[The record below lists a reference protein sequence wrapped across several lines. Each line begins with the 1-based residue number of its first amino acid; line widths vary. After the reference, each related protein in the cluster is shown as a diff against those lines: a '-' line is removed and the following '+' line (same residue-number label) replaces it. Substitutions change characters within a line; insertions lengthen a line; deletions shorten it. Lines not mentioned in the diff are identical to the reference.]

1 MENNVEK
8 GDMTT
13 SLSMSNLNNTGKPT
27 LRTKVEILQNLTQ
40 SQSIKIEK
48 LHEDVASTLQLLSEA
63 ADEMKV
69 QDTTDHALTAKV
81 NVLEEVLNDHQVA
94 IEQQEKYA
102 QVFDNRLVAITT
114 LIQTKFNVQEK
125 KDEDTQQQMS
135 RLQVENKHLRDE
147 VKELR
152 NMIMQL
158 NQQVLRLNEEV
169 M

>member
-1 MENNVEK
+1 M
-8 GDMTT
+8 
-13 SLSMSNLNNTGKPT
+13 
-27 LRTKVEILQNLTQ
+27 
-40 SQSIKIEK
+40 
-48 LHEDVASTLQLLSEA
+48 QLLSEA